1 MKMNMRYFDRIV
13 RGLIA
18 ISLIAL
24 NIKGIVFGWIAVAA
38 VIIAVVFILT
48 SVLGFCPIYAIFGIS
63 SRKII

>member
-1 MKMNMRYFDRIV
+1 MKINMGYFDRII

-24 NIKGIVFGWIAVAA
+24 NIKGIVFGGIAVAA

-63 SRKII
+63 SRKIS

>member
-1 MKMNMRYFDRIV
+1 MNKNMGFFDQVV

-24 NIKGIVFGWIAVAA
+24 NIKGIVSGGLAVAA

-48 SVLGFCPIYAIFGIS
+48 SVFGFCPIYELFGIS
-63 SRKII
+63 SRKIN

>member
-1 MKMNMRYFDRIV
+1 MKMNMGYFDRIV

-24 NIKGIVFGWIAVAA
+24 NIKGIVFGGLAVAA